1 MNFLDHDFEILAKKY
16 LEKNKITDFKYIESG
31 IDGAAFDINCNRVL
45 KITSSFSEVFY
56 SIKLLN
62 KKNTQIADIYKVDF
76 INDYGF
82 ITQEKIDC
90 TSELFKKKRDHFS
103 FIEDILSYHDL
114 YIHNLNEDIIDKYF
128 DKNEDIKIAK
138 EILSAINEY
147 QNTTKLIP
155 QDLWHGNFGLKN
167 NIISLFDQ
175 KGFDND
181 IDSEKIKQLLYPK
194 NKKNIKPN

>member
-1 MNFLDHDFEILAKKY
+1 MDFLDDDFEILAKKY
-16 LEKNKITDFKYIESG
+16 LELNKITDFKYINSG
-31 IDGAAFDINCNRVL
+31 CDGSAFDLNDNRVL
-45 KITSSFSEVFY
+45 KITSSFSEIYY

-82 ITQEKIDC
+82 IIQEKIDC

-103 FIEDILSYHDL
+103 FIEDVLSNHDL
-114 YIHNLNEDIIDKYF
+114 YLYDLNEIIINKYLN
-128 DKNEDIKIAK
+128 KNEDIKIAK

-147 QNTTKLIP
+147 KDKTNLTP

-167 NIISLFDQ
+167 KKISLFDQ

-181 IDSEKIKQLLYPK
+181 INSLKIKKILSSKY
-194 NKKNIKPN
+194 KKNIKLK